1 MIKVSVTGACGF
13 IGSTIIHELVRQGY
27 FVHGV
32 DNLDNNLY
40 AKDVKLARLN
50 KLLTLENFTFDH
62 LDLARDNFDKVIEGS
77 KYVINEAALPG
88 QILSWKLFPEYVS
101 SNIVGVEKLIDTSLK
116 YKISKVV
123 QASTSS
129 VCGRYA
135 VGDEKIP
142 TKPISP
148 YGITKLAAEN
158 LYFAISENSDL
169 NFTIL
174 RYFSVYGPEQRPDM
188 AVHKFLKLIK
198 TNKELFVTGD
208 GTQKR
213 DLTYISDVVDAT
225 IKSMK
230 FTDKGEIFNIS
241 GGKQYTLN
249 EIVNQ
254 CFEVAGKQT
263 KINYIERPVGD
274 QEETFGDNRKAKK
287 RLNFD
292 PKIDLKSGL
301 YNQFK
306 SLK

>member
-1 MIKVSVTGACGF
+1 MIKVAVTGACGF
-13 IGSTIIHELVRQGY
+13 IGSTIIHELVSQGY

-40 AKDVKLARLN
+40 AKEIKQGRLK
-50 KLLTLENFTFDH
+50 KLLKLENFVFDQ
-62 LDLARDNFDKVIEGS
+62 LDLARDNFEKVIEGS
-77 KYVINEAALPG
+77 SYVINEAALPG

-101 SNIVGVEKLIDTSLK
+101 SNILGVEKLINISLK
-116 YKISKVV
+116 YKVSKVV

-129 VCGRYA
+129 VCGLYA

-142 TKPISP
+142 TRPISP

-158 LYFAISENSDL
+158 LYFAISENSEL

-188 AVHKFLKLIK
+188 AIHKFLKLIK
-198 TNKELFVTGD
+198 TNKELFITGD

-225 IKSMK
+225 LKSMK
-230 FTDKGEIFNIS
+230 FKDKSEIFNIS

-254 CFEVAGKQT
+254 CFEVAGEQT
-263 KINYIERPVGD
+263 KINYIERPIGD
-274 QEETFGDNRKAKK
+274 QEETFGDNRKAKIK
-287 RLNFD
+287 LNFE
-292 PKIDLKSGL
+292 PKVDLKSGL
-301 YNQFK
+301 YNQFE